1 MRKADLK
8 NAGVGTLKFAEKVG
22 LSSLKSPID
31 KLDIGKLETTAVD
44 LSILNDDVKNE
55 FVKKT
60 A

>member
-31 KLDIGKLETTAVD
+31 KLDIGKLETTVVD
-44 LSILNDDVKNE
+44 LSILSDDVKNE